1 MGGECNYTIGDKT
14 LVVIQIESTLRITD
28 LVYVKKLMLCTNSHC
43 FNHCSPTIHVAM
55 LIGEKEKQQS
65 NDN

>member
-14 LVVIQIESTLRITD
+14 LVVMSTLRIMD
-28 LVYVKKLMLCTNSHC
+28 LVYVKKLMLCTNGHC
-43 FNHCSPTIHVAM
+43 FNHCSPAIYVAM